1 MDDEEVLD
9 VEVEVEV
16 GRGVIVKEEG
26 VEMLKDTSGD
36 ELVEVEDL
44 MRLMV
49 RIVVYDVQ
57 VR

>member
-44 MRLMV
+44 IRLMV